1 MKTIIK
7 LLIVI
12 AIINAAARVGL
23 AAAKYY
29 QLKDQSQQLVTF
41 GGKTTPGDLQN
52 RILAQA
58 EALQLPL
65 VYEDIA
71 VTRDGY
77 RTTAQAAYTQPIEV
91 FPNYKY
97 PVKFEFTV
105 QGVDMGQGV
114 NPGAEHPLANR

>member
-7 LLIVI
+7 LLICI

-41 GGKTTPGDLQN
+41 GGNSSPGDLQN
-52 RILAQA
+52 HILERAT
-58 EALQLPL
+58 ELRLPL
-65 VYEDIA
+65 VFEDIT
-71 VTRDGY
+71 VTRDGLK
-77 RTTAQAAYTQPIEV
+77 TTAQAAYTQPVEV

-97 PVKFEFTV
+97 PITFRFTV
-105 QGVDMGQGV
+105 EGIYLGQGA
-114 NPGAEHPLANR
+114 NQGGGNPLANR

>member
-12 AIINAAARVGL
+12 AIINAAARAGL

-41 GGKTTPGDLQN
+41 GGNASPGELQN
-52 RILAQA
+52 RILEQA
-58 EALQLPL
+58 TALQLPL
-65 VYEDIA
+65 VYEDIM
-71 VTRDGY
+71 VTRDGFK
-77 RTTAQAAYTQPIEV
+77 TTAQAAYTQAVEV

-97 PVKFEFTV
+97 PVKFHFVVE
-105 QGVDMGQGV
+105 GINMGQGV
-114 NPGAEHPLANR
+114 NPGPGNPLANR

>member
-41 GGKTTPGDLQN
+41 GANTSPGELQN
-52 RILAQA
+52 HILERAT
-58 EALQLPL
+58 ALQVPL
-65 VYEDIA
+65 VFDDIL
-71 VTRDGY
+71 VTRDGLK
-77 RTTAQAAYTQPIEV
+77 TTAQAAYTQPVEV

-97 PVKFEFTV
+97 PVRFQFTV
-105 QGVDMGQGV
+105 EGINLGQGV
-114 NPGAEHPLANR
+114 STSGGNPLRN

>member
-41 GGKTTPGDLQN
+41 GGNASPGELQN
-52 RILAQA
+52 RILEQA
-58 EALQLPL
+58 TALQLP
-65 VYEDIA
+65 VESGDIL
-71 VTRDGY
+71 VTRDGFK
-77 RTTAQAAYTQPIEV
+77 TTAQAAYTQPVEV
-91 FPNYKY
+91 FPSYTY
-97 PVKFEFTV
+97 PVQFHFTV
-105 QGVDMGQGV
+105 EGINMGQGV
-114 NPGAEHPLANR
+114 NPGGHPLANR

>member
-41 GGKTTPGDLQN
+41 GGNASPGELQN
-52 RILAQA
+52 HILERAS
-58 EALQLPL
+58 ALQLPL
-65 VYEDIA
+65 VFEDIT
-71 VTRDGY
+71 VTRDGLK
-77 RTTAQAAYTQPIEV
+77 TTAQATYTQPVEV

-97 PVKFEFTV
+97 PIPFSFTV
-105 QGVDMGQGV
+105 EGMYLGQGANLGGG
-114 NPGAEHPLANR
+114 NPLRNR

>member
-29 QLKDQSQQLVTF
+29 QLKDQTQQLVTF
-41 GGKTTPGDLQN
+41 GGNSSPGELQN
-52 RILAQA
+52 HILERAT
-58 EALQLPL
+58 ELQLPL
-65 VYEDIA
+65 VFEDIL
-71 VTRDGY
+71 VTRDGLK
-77 RTTAQAAYTQPIEV
+77 TTAEAAYTQAVEL

-97 PVKFEFTV
+97 PITFRFTV
-105 QGVDMGQGV
+105 EGLNLGQGV
-114 NPGAEHPLANR
+114 NTTGANPLRN

>member
-12 AIINAAARVGL
+12 AIINAAVRGGL

-41 GGKTTPGDLQN
+41 GGNASPGELQN
-52 RILAQA
+52 RILEQA
-58 EALQLPL
+58 TALQLPL
-65 VYEDIA
+65 VYEDIM
-71 VTRDGY
+71 VTRDGFK
-77 RTTAQAAYTQPIEV
+77 TTAQAAYTQPVEV

-97 PVKFEFTV
+97 PVKFHFVVE
-105 QGVDMGQGV
+105 GINMGQGV
-114 NPGAEHPLANR
+114 NPGPGNPLANR

>member
-29 QLKDQSQQLVTF
+29 QLKDQSLQLVTF
-41 GGKTTPGDLQN
+41 GGNASPGELQN
-52 RILAQA
+52 HIMETAT
-58 EALQLPL
+58 ALQVPL
-65 VYEDIA
+65 VFDDIL
-71 VTRDGY
+71 VTRDGFK
-77 RTTAQAAYTQPIEV
+77 TTAQASYTQPVEV

-97 PVKFEFTV
+97 PVKFQFTV
-105 QGVDMGQGV
+105 EGINLGQGV
-114 NPGAEHPLANR
+114 NQNGGNPLRN

>member
-12 AIINAAARVGL
+12 AIINAVARVGL

-41 GGKTTPGDLQN
+41 GGNTSPGDLQN
-52 RILAQA
+52 HILERAT
-58 EALQLPL
+58 ALQLPL
-65 VYEDIA
+65 AFDDIT
-71 VTRDGY
+71 VTRDGLK
-77 RTTAQAAYTQPIEV
+77 TTAQAAYTQPVEV

-97 PVKFEFTV
+97 PIPFSFTV
-105 QGVDMGQGV
+105 EGMYLGQGANLGGG
-114 NPGAEHPLANR
+114 NPLRNR

>member
-12 AIINAAARVGL
+12 AIINAAARAGL

-41 GGKTTPGDLQN
+41 GGNASPGELQN
-52 RILAQA
+52 RILEQA
-58 EALQLPL
+58 TALQLPL
-65 VYEDIA
+65 VYEDIM
-71 VTRDGY
+71 VTRDGFK
-77 RTTAQAAYTQPIEV
+77 TTAQAAYTQPVEV

-97 PVKFEFTV
+97 PVKFHFVVE
-105 QGVDMGQGV
+105 GINMGQGV
-114 NPGAEHPLANR
+114 SLGPGNPLANR

>member
-41 GGKTTPGDLQN
+41 GANASPGELQN
-52 RILAQA
+52 RILEQA
-58 EALQLPL
+58 TALQLPL
-65 VYEDIA
+65 VFEDIL
-71 VTRDGY
+71 VTRDGFK
-77 RTTAQAAYTQPIEV
+77 TTAEAAYTQPVEV
-91 FPNYKY
+91 FPRYTY
-97 PVKFEFTV
+97 PVKFHFTV
-105 QGVDMGQGV
+105 EGINLGQGV
-114 NPGAEHPLANR
+114 NNGGHPLANK

>member
-41 GGKTTPGDLQN
+41 GGNSSPGELQN
-52 RILAQA
+52 HILQTAT
-58 EALQLPL
+58 ALEVPL
-65 VYEDIA
+65 AFDDIL
-71 VTRDGY
+71 VTRDGFK
-77 RTTAQAAYTQPIEV
+77 TTAQASYTQPVEV

-97 PVKFEFTV
+97 PVKFQFTV
-105 QGVDMGQGV
+105 EGINLGQGV
-114 NPGAEHPLANR
+114 NQNGGNPLRN

>member
-41 GGKTTPGDLQN
+41 GGHASPVELQN
-52 RILAQA
+52 QILEQA
-58 EALQLPL
+58 TALQLPL
-65 VYEDIA
+65 GFDDIL
-71 VTRDGY
+71 VTRDGFK
-77 RTTAQAAYTQPIEV
+77 TTAQAAYTQPVEV
-91 FPNYKY
+91 FPSYTY
-97 PVKFEFTV
+97 PVKFQFTV
-105 QGVDMGQGV
+105 EGINMGQGV
-114 NPGAEHPLANR
+114 NPGGHPLANK

>member
-7 LLIVI
+7 LLVVI

-41 GGKTTPGDLQN
+41 GGSISPGELQN
-52 RILAQA
+52 QILDRAT
-58 EALQLPL
+58 ALQLPL
-65 VYEDIA
+65 VFEDIT
-71 VTRDGY
+71 VTRDGLK
-77 RTTAQAAYTQPIEV
+77 TTAQAAYTQPVEV

-97 PVKFEFTV
+97 PVKFAFTV
-105 QGVDMGQGV
+105 EGINLGQGANQGGG
-114 NPGAEHPLANR
+114 NPLRNH

>member
-12 AIINAAARVGL
+12 AIINAAARAGL

-41 GGKTTPGDLQN
+41 GGNSSPGELQN
-52 RILAQA
+52 HILERAN
-58 EALQLPL
+58 ELRLPL
-65 VYEDIA
+65 VFEDIT
-71 VTRDGY
+71 VTRDGFK
-77 RTTAQAAYTQPIEV
+77 TTAQAAYTQPVEV

-97 PVKFEFTV
+97 PIRFSFSVE
-105 QGVDMGQGV
+105 GINLGQGV
-114 NPGAEHPLANR
+114 NPGSAHPLRN